1 MAKYEL
7 TLPRMGESVEEA
19 TIINWLKNEGDLI
32 QVDDLV
38 VEIATDKVDSEVP
51 SDVKGVL
58 LKKLCLVNEVVKV
71 GEPLA
76 IIEIDSDIEQS
87 SDINDQIEVETKKSS
102 QLVDSIQ
109 KETSELI
116 SKAKDLIDPESSR
129 QSKLILSPLVRS
141 ISDKEGISVDELN
154 SINGSGKDGRITK
167 NDLIQYINE
176 RPTNDITSFQ
186 LKENINN
193 VSESDKIYEM
203 SRMERLVSDHMIQ
216 SKNESAHVQ
225 SFIEAD
231 ITNIWDWKKRVQNK
245 LQDSE
250 GEKLTFTPIFIML
263 VAKALKKYP
272 VLNGSLSG
280 YNLKL
285 NKNINIGMATAL
297 PDGNLIVPVIKNA
310 DQLSLLGLVKKVNDL
325 AKRSRNSQLIPE
337 EVKDGTYT
345 VSNVGVFD
353 TLMGTPIINQPQLGV
368 LAFGSIRKEPSVIET
383 NKGDFVGIRKKII
396 LSHSY
401 DHRIIN
407 GATGGMF
414 IKTIK
419 ELIEKW
425 DVNQEV

>member
-58 LKKLCLVNEVVKV
+58 LKKLCLVNEVVRV

-76 IIEIDSDIEQS
+76 IIEIESDIEQS
-87 SDINDQIEVETKKSS
+87 GDIKDQTETETKKSS
-102 QLVDSIQ
+102 LQIDSAQ
-109 KETSELI
+109 EETIDLI
-116 SKAKDLIDPESSR
+116 SKAKDLIDPKS
-129 QSKLILSPLVRS
+129 SPLVRS
-141 ISDKEGISVDELN
+141 ISEKEGVSEDELN
-154 SINGSGKDGRITK
+154 SINGSGNDGRITK
-167 NDLIQYINE
+167 NDLIQYIDERSSNE
-176 RPTNDITSFQ
+176 TTLHQ
-186 LKENINN
+186 AKENNFN
-193 VSESDKIYEM
+193 FSESDKIYEM
-203 SRMERLVSDHMIQ
+203 SRMERLVSDHMIH

-231 ITNIWDWKKRVQNK
+231 ITDIWDWKKRVQNK

-250 GEKLTFTPIFIML
+250 DEKLTFTPIFIML

-285 NKNINIGMATAL
+285 NRNINIGMATAL

-310 DQLSLLGLVKKVNDL
+310 DQLSLLGLVKRVNDL
-325 AKRSRNSQLIPE
+325 AKRSRNSQLEPE

-414 IKTIK
+414 IKTLK
-419 ELIEKW
+419 ELIENW

>member
-58 LKKLCLVNEVVKV
+58 LKKLCLVNEVVRV

-76 IIEIDSDIEQS
+76 IIEIESDIEQS
-87 SDINDQIEVETKKSS
+87 GDIKDQTETETKKSS
-102 QLVDSIQ
+102 LQIDSAQ
-109 KETSELI
+109 EETIDLI
-116 SKAKDLIDPESSR
+116 SKAKDLIDPKSSR

-141 ISDKEGISVDELN
+141 ISEKEGVSEDELN

-167 NDLIQYINE
+167 NDLIRYIDE
-176 RPTNDITSFQ
+176 RSSDEKTLLQ
-186 LKENINN
+186 VKENNFN
-193 VSESDKIYEM
+193 FSKSDKIYEM
-203 SRMERLVSDHMIQ
+203 SRMERLVSDHMIH

-231 ITNIWDWKKRVQNK
+231 ITDIWDWKKRVQNK

-250 GEKLTFTPIFIML
+250 DEKLTFTPIFIML

-285 NKNINIGMATAL
+285 NRNINIGMATAL

-325 AKRSRNSQLIPE
+325 AKRSRNSQLAPE

-396 LSHSY
+396 LSHRY

-414 IKTIK
+414 IKTLK
-419 ELIEKW
+419 ELIENW

>member
-1 MAKYEL
+1 
-7 TLPRMGESVEEA
+7 
-19 TIINWLKNEGDLI
+19 
-32 QVDDLV
+32 
-38 VEIATDKVDSEVP
+38 
-51 SDVKGVL
+51 
-58 LKKLCLVNEVVKV
+58 
-71 GEPLA
+71 
-76 IIEIDSDIEQS
+76 
-87 SDINDQIEVETKKSS
+87 
-102 QLVDSIQ
+102 
-109 KETSELI
+109 
-116 SKAKDLIDPESSR
+116 
-129 QSKLILSPLVRS
+129 
-141 ISDKEGISVDELN
+141 
-154 SINGSGKDGRITK
+154 
-167 NDLIQYINE
+167 
-176 RPTNDITSFQ
+176 
-186 LKENINN
+186 
-193 VSESDKIYEM
+193 
-203 SRMERLVSDHMIQ
+203 
-216 SKNESAHVQ
+216 
-225 SFIEAD
+225 
-231 ITNIWDWKKRVQNK
+231 
-245 LQDSE
+245 
-250 GEKLTFTPIFIML
+250 ML

-285 NKNINIGMATAL
+285 NRNINIGMATAL

-325 AKRSRNSQLIPE
+325 AKRSRNSQLAPE

>member
-58 LKKLCLVNEVVKV
+58 LKKLCLVNEVVRV

-76 IIEIDSDIEQS
+76 IIEIESDIEQS
-87 SDINDQIEVETKKSS
+87 GDIKDQTETETKKSS
-102 QLVDSIQ
+102 LQIDSAQ
-109 KETSELI
+109 EETIDLI
-116 SKAKDLIDPESSR
+116 SKAKDLIDPKSSR

-141 ISDKEGISVDELN
+141 ISEKEGVSEDELN

-167 NDLIQYINE
+167 NDLIRYIDE
-176 RPTNDITSFQ
+176 RSSDEKTLLQ
-186 LKENINN
+186 VKENNFN
-193 VSESDKIYEM
+193 FSKSDKIYEM
-203 SRMERLVSDHMIQ
+203 SRMERLVSDHMIH

-231 ITNIWDWKKRVQNK
+231 ITDIWDWKKRVQNK

-250 GEKLTFTPIFIML
+250 DEKLTFTPIFIML

-285 NKNINIGMATAL
+285 NRNINIGMATAL

-325 AKRSRNSQLIPE
+325 AKRSRNSQLEPE

-425 DVNQEV
+425 DVNLEV

>member
-19 TIINWLKNEGDLI
+19 TIINWLKDEGDLI

-51 SDVKGVL
+51 SDVEGVL

-87 SDINDQIEVETKKSS
+87 SDTSDQIEAETKKSS

-116 SKAKDLIDPESSR
+116 SKATDLIDPESSR

-141 ISDKEGISVDELN
+141 ISDKEGISHDELN

-167 NDLIQYINE
+167 NDLLQYINE
-176 RPTNDITSFQ
+176 RPTDDITSFQ
-186 LKENINN
+186 LNENITN

-272 VLNGSLSG
+272 ALNGSLSG

-285 NKNINIGMATAL
+285 NRNINIGMATAL

-325 AKRSRNSQLIPE
+325 AKRSRNSQLKPD

-425 DVNQEV
+425 DVNQDV

>member
-58 LKKLCLVNEVVKV
+58 LKKLCLVNEVVRV

-76 IIEIDSDIEQS
+76 IIEIESDIEQS
-87 SDINDQIEVETKKSS
+87 GDIKDQIETETKKSS
-102 QLVDSIQ
+102 QLIDSAQ
-109 KETSELI
+109 KETIDLI
-116 SKAKDLIDPESSR
+116 SKAKDLIDPKSSR

-141 ISDKEGISVDELN
+141 ISEKEGVSEDELN

-167 NDLIQYINE
+167 NDLIQYIDERSSNE
-176 RPTNDITSFQ
+176 TTPNQFE
-186 LKENINN
+186 ENNFN
-193 VSESDKIYEM
+193 FSESDKIYEM
-203 SRMERLVSDHMIQ
+203 SRMERLVSDHMIH

-231 ITNIWDWKKRVQNK
+231 ITNIWDWKKKYKISFKILRV
-245 LQDSE
+245 
-250 GEKLTFTPIFIML
+250 KLTFTPVFIML

-285 NKNINIGMATAL
+285 KRNINIGMATAL

-325 AKRSRNSQLIPE
+325 AKRSRNSQLAPE

>member
-58 LKKLCLVNEVVKV
+58 IKKLCLVNEVVKV

-285 NKNINIGMATAL
+285 NRNINIGMATAL

>member
-285 NKNINIGMATAL
+285 NRNINIGMATAL

-325 AKRSRNSQLIPE
+325 AKRSRNSQLKPE

>member
-285 NKNINIGMATAL
+285 NRNINIGMATAL